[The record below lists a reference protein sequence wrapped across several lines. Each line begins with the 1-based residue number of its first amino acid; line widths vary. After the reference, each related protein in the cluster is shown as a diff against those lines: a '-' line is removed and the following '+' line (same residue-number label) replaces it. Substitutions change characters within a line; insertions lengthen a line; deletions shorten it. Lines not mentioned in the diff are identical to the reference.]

1 MLRDLALRY
10 IDDNKDKCLK
20 LLKTITE
27 IPAPTGDERRR
38 SEFIE
43 NYLENAGAVGVYRD
57 KAGNVVYPYDIRPGR
72 HNAVMIAHMDTVFKL
87 ETLLEVTENSGK
99 LLCPGIGDDTA
110 NLVCLLLLA
119 VFAAKEKPSI
129 RCGIFFVFGVGEE
142 GLGNLKGSRRFME
155 EHADKVS
162 HFWAFDLYYRKIYTD
177 VVGSIRYRISINTV
191 GGHSYLNFGN
201 PNAIYVASQI
211 INDLYR
217 MKPSDEES
225 YTYNVGTIAGG
236 NSVNSIAEQASFTM
250 EFRTGDP
257 QVMRRCDQAI
267 HDIVKR
273 YRPMTTGLSMELLG
287 KRPCAQGV
295 PEESVEKM
303 IGRARESI
311 RSIIGIDPE
320 ESTASTDCNIPLSMG
335 VPAICIGLC
344 DGALL
349 HTTEEWIWK
358 DSVAKGLRLLFHLVY
373 KYYFDE
379 D

>member
-87 ETLLEVTENSGK
+87 ETPLEVTENSGK

-162 HFWAFDLYYRKIYTD
+162 HFWALDLYYRKIYTD

-250 EFRTGDP
+250 EFRTGDS

>member
-1 MLRDLALRY
+1 MLREKALKY
-10 IDDNKDKCLK
+10 IDDNKDHIIE
-20 LLKTITE
+20 LLKQITE
-27 IPAPTGDERRR
+27 TPAPTGDEGRR

-57 KAGNVVYPYDIRPGR
+57 KAGNVVYPYGIRAGK
-72 HNAVMIAHMDTVFKL
+72 HNAVMIAHMDTVFKIDTPL
-87 ETLLEVTENSGK
+87 SVTEADGK

-110 NLVCLLLLA
+110 NVVCLLLLA
-119 VFAAKEKPSI
+119 AFAAKEKPDI
-129 RCGIFFVFGVGEE
+129 RCGIFFVFGTCEE
-142 GLGNLKGSRRFME
+142 GLGNLKGSKRFME
-155 EHADKVS
+155 EHGDMVS

-177 VVGSIRYRISINTV
+177 VVGSIRYRISINTL

-211 INDLYR
+211 INDLYS
-217 MKPSDEES
+217 MKPTEDEK
-225 YTYNVGTIAGG
+225 YTYNVGTIMGG
-236 NSVNSIAEQASFTM
+236 NSVNSIAEAAAFTM
-250 EFRTGDP
+250 EFRTGDS
-257 QVMRRCDQAI
+257 QVMAKCDQAI

-273 YRPMTTGLSMELLG
+273 YKPLTTDIRMDLIG

-344 DGALL
+344 DGAKL
-349 HTTEEWIWK
+349 HTEEEWIWK
-358 DSVAKGLRLLFHLVY
+358 DSVIKGLRLLFHLVY
-373 KYYFDE
+373 RYYFEE

>member
-10 IDDNKDKCLK
+10 IDDNKDKCLE

-27 IPAPTGDERRR
+27 IPAPTGDEGRR

-72 HNAVMIAHMDTVFKL
+72 HNAVMIAHMDTVFRL
-87 ETLLEVTENSGK
+87 ETPLEVTENSGK

-119 VFAAKEKPSI
+119 AFAAKEKPSI

-162 HFWAFDLYYRKIYTD
+162 HFWALDLYYRKIYTD
-177 VVGSIRYRISINTV
+177 VVGSIRYRIMINTV

-217 MKPSDEES
+217 MKPLDEER
-225 YTYNVGTIAGG
+225 YTYNVGTITGG

-287 KRPCAQGV
+287 QRPCAQGV

>member
-1 MLRDLALRY
+1 
-10 IDDNKDKCLK
+10 
-20 LLKTITE
+20 
-27 IPAPTGDERRR
+27 
-38 SEFIE
+38 
-43 NYLENAGAVGVYRD
+43 
-57 KAGNVVYPYDIRPGR
+57 
-72 HNAVMIAHMDTVFKL
+72 MIAHMDTVFRL
-87 ETLLEVTENSGK
+87 ETPLEVTENSGK

-142 GLGNLKGSRRFME
+142 GFGNLKGSRRFME

>member
-72 HNAVMIAHMDTVFKL
+72 HNAVMIAHMDTVFRL
-87 ETLLEVTENSGK
+87 ETPLEVTENSGK

-177 VVGSIRYRISINTV
+177 VVGSIRYRIMINTV

-217 MKPSDEES
+217 MKPLDEER
-225 YTYNVGTIAGG
+225 YTYNVGTITGG

-287 KRPCAQGV
+287 QRPCAQGV

>member
-87 ETLLEVTENSGK
+87 ETPLEVTENSGK

-250 EFRTGDP
+250 EFRTGDS

>member
-1 MLRDLALRY
+1 MLRDVALRY

-27 IPAPTGDERRR
+27 IPAPTGDECRR

-87 ETLLEVTENSGK
+87 ETPLEVTENSGK

-142 GLGNLKGSRRFME
+142 GFGNLKGSRRFME

>member
-72 HNAVMIAHMDTVFKL
+72 HNAVMIAHMDTVFRL
-87 ETLLEVTENSGK
+87 ETPLEVTENSGK

-273 YRPMTTGLSMELLG
+273 YRPMTTCLSMELLG

>member
-87 ETLLEVTENSGK
+87 ETPLEVTENSGK

-250 EFRTGDP
+250 EFRTGDS

-273 YRPMTTGLSMELLG
+273 YRPMTTCLSMELLG

>member
-1 MLRDLALRY
+1 MLRDKALKY
-10 IDDNKDKCLK
+10 IDDNSEKIVD
-20 LLKTITE
+20 LLKQITE
-27 IPAPTGDERRR
+27 IPAPTGDEGRR

-43 NYLENAGAVGVYRD
+43 QYLENAGAVGVYRD
-57 KAGNVVYPYDIRPGR
+57 KAGNVVYPYGIRHGR
-72 HNAVMIAHMDTVFKL
+72 SNAVMIAHMDTVFPKDT
-87 ETLLEVTENSGK
+87 ELEVTEKDGK

-110 NLVCLLLLA
+110 NVACLLLLA
-119 VFAAKEKPSI
+119 AFAAKEKPAI
-129 RCGIFFVFGVGEE
+129 RCGIFFVFGTCEE
-142 GLGNLKGSRRFME
+142 GLGNLKGSKRFME
-155 EHADKVS
+155 EHADFVS

-177 VVGSIRYRISINTV
+177 MVGSIRYRIKVHTT

-201 PNAIYVASQI
+201 PNAIHVASQI

-217 MKPSDEES
+217 MQPTDEEK

-236 NSVNSIAEQASFTM
+236 NSVNSIAEQAAFTM
-250 EFRTGDP
+250 EFRTGEFD
-257 QVMRRCDQAI
+257 VMKKCDQAI

-273 YRPMTTGLSMELLG
+273 YSKNAQIEMEVIG

-303 IGRARESI
+303 ISRARESI

-349 HTTEEWIWK
+349 HTEEEWIWK
-358 DSVAKGLRLLFHLVY
+358 DSAAKGLRLLFHLVY
-373 KYYFDE
+373 RYYFAE

>member
-1 MLRDLALRY
+1 MLRDTALKY
-10 IDDNKDKCLK
+10 IEDNKNNVID

-27 IPAPTGDERRR
+27 IPAPTGDEVKR

-57 KAGNVVYPYDIRPGR
+57 NAGNVVYPYDIRPGR
-72 HNAVMIAHMDTVFKL
+72 HNAVMIAHMDTVFKKD
-87 ETLLEVTENSGK
+87 THLEVTERDGR

-119 VFAAKEKPSI
+119 AFAAKEKPSI
-129 RCGIFFVFGVGEE
+129 RCGIFFVFGTCEE

-177 VVGSIRYRISINTV
+177 VVGSIRYRIKINTV

-211 INDLYR
+211 INDLYK
-217 MKPSDEES
+217 MKPTEDDQ

-236 NSVNSIAEQASFTM
+236 NTVNSIAEQASFTM

-257 QVMRRCDQAI
+257 QVMQKCDQAI

-273 YRPMTTGLSMELLG
+273 YKPLTTELSMELLG
-287 KRPCAQGV
+287 QRPCSQGV
-295 PEESVEKM
+295 PEESEEKM
-303 IGRARESI
+303 IARARESI

-320 ESTASTDCNIPLSMG
+320 ESIASTDCNIPLSMG
-335 VPAICIGLC
+335 VPAICFGLC

-349 HTTEEWIWK
+349 HTEEEWIWK
-358 DSVAKGLRLLFHLVY
+358 ESVSKGLRLLFHLCY

>member
-27 IPAPTGDERRR
+27 IPAPTGDEGRR

-72 HNAVMIAHMDTVFKL
+72 HNAVMIAHMDTVFRL
-87 ETLLEVTENSGK
+87 ETPLEVTENSGK

-119 VFAAKEKPSI
+119 AFAAKEKPSI

-250 EFRTGDP
+250 EFRTGDS

-273 YRPMTTGLSMELLG
+273 YRPMTTCLSMELLG

>member
-1 MLRDLALRY
+1 MLRDMALRY

-72 HNAVMIAHMDTVFKL
+72 HNAVMIAHMDTVFRL
-87 ETLLEVTENSGK
+87 ETPLEVTENSGK

-119 VFAAKEKPSI
+119 AFAAKEKPSI

-273 YRPMTTGLSMELLG
+273 YRPMTTCLSMELLG

>member
-1 MLRDLALRY
+1 MLRDVALRY
-10 IDDNKDKCLK
+10 IDDNKDKCLE

-27 IPAPTGDERRR
+27 IPAPTGDEGRR

-72 HNAVMIAHMDTVFKL
+72 HNAVMIAHMDTVFRL
-87 ETLLEVTENSGK
+87 ETPLEVTENSGK

-250 EFRTGDP
+250 EFRTGDS

-273 YRPMTTGLSMELLG
+273 YRPMTTCLSMELLG

>member
-1 MLRDLALRY
+1 MLRDVALRY
-10 IDDNKDKCLK
+10 IDDNKDKCLE

-27 IPAPTGDERRR
+27 IPAPTGDEGRR

-72 HNAVMIAHMDTVFKL
+72 HNAVMIAHMDTVFRL
-87 ETLLEVTENSGK
+87 ETPLEVTENSGK

-119 VFAAKEKPSI
+119 AFAAKEKPSI

-162 HFWAFDLYYRKIYTD
+162 HFWALDLYYRKIYTD
-177 VVGSIRYRISINTV
+177 VVGSIRYRIMINTV

-217 MKPSDEES
+217 MKPLDEER
-225 YTYNVGTIAGG
+225 YTYNVGTITGG

-257 QVMRRCDQAI
+257 QVMRSCDQAI

-287 KRPCAQGV
+287 QRPCAQGV

>member
-1 MLRDLALRY
+1 MLRDVALRY

-87 ETLLEVTENSGK
+87 ETPLEVTENSGK

-250 EFRTGDP
+250 EFRTGDS

>member
-72 HNAVMIAHMDTVFKL
+72 HNAVMIAHMDTVFRL
-87 ETLLEVTENSGK
+87 ETPLEVTENSGK

-119 VFAAKEKPSI
+119 AFAAKEKPSI

-162 HFWAFDLYYRKIYTD
+162 HFWALDLYYRKIYTD
-177 VVGSIRYRISINTV
+177 VVGSIRYRIMINTV

-217 MKPSDEES
+217 MKPLDEER
-225 YTYNVGTIAGG
+225 YTYNVGTITGG

-287 KRPCAQGV
+287 QRPCAQGV

>member
-1 MLRDLALRY
+1 MLRDVALRY

-72 HNAVMIAHMDTVFKL
+72 HNAVMIAHMDTVFRL
-87 ETLLEVTENSGK
+87 ETPLEVTENSGK

-250 EFRTGDP
+250 EFRTGDS

>member
-1 MLRDLALRY
+1 MLRDKALKY
-10 IDDNKDKCLK
+10 IEDHKDSCVE
-20 LLKTITE
+20 LLKQITG
-27 IPAPTGDERRR
+27 IAAPTGDEGRR

-43 NYLENAGAVGVYRD
+43 QYLENAGAVGVYRD
-57 KAGNVVYPYDIRPGR
+57 NAGNVVYPYSIRAGR
-72 HNAVMIAHMDTVFKL
+72 SNAVMIAHMDTVFPID
-87 ETLLEVTENSGK
+87 TQIEVTEKDGK
-99 LLCPGIGDDTA
+99 LLAPGIGDDTA

-119 VFAAKEKPSI
+119 AFAAKEKPQI
-129 RCGIFFVFGVGEE
+129 RCGIFFVFGTCEE

-155 EHADKVS
+155 EHAERVS

-177 VVGSIRYRISINTV
+177 VVGSIRYRIKVHTV

-201 PNAIYVASQI
+201 PNAIHVASQI
-211 INDLYR
+211 ISDLYQL
-217 MKPSDEES
+217 KPTEEEK
-225 YTYNVGTIAGG
+225 YTYNVGTIGGG
-236 NSVNSIAEQASFTM
+236 NSVNSIAENASFTM
-250 EFRTGDP
+250 EFRTGRFE
-257 QVMRRCDQAI
+257 VMNKCDQAI

-273 YRPMTTGLSMELLG
+273 HSKNAGIEMEIIG

-311 RSIIGIDPE
+311 RTIIGIDPE

-344 DGALL
+344 DGAKL
-349 HTTEEWIWK
+349 HTVEEWIYK
-358 DSVAKGLRLLFHLVY
+358 DSVYKGLRLLFHLVY
-373 KYYFDE
+373 RYYFDE